1 MWTSGSH
8 IPSPCASASLREFC
22 LLRLPLSEFV
32 GYDIPSWVPRILL
45 SVVVLLLAASVLV
58 GLAAAWG
65 KLNIADDYFLAG
77 RQLPWYAV
85 AVSLAAAGLGLESL
99 LGMAGL
105 AYKEGMAPAALC
117 WGNFLAY
124 SILLWVVVPYLVRK
138 KLSSMGELL
147 ERRFARSTRAVYA
160 AVMLAF
166 MIFGVL
172 APALAAAGAAVCDA
186 GLGRPPEG
194 AAWLFIVAMV
204 VVAAAAGV
212 YSIYGGLAATSRA
225 AMLQLLV
232 VLAGGVLLVALGS
245 RGLGGVEGV
254 VKKNLAADPGRLG
267 LLLPAA
273 SESLPWIGVLM
284 FWFTLSLGYAAGTQ
298 LSVQR
303 CLGARSEWDA
313 KMGVIGAGVLQVL
326 LPAVLVLPG
335 LVAYVR
341 LGTHDISAATPDRT
355 FLRLIQAVF
364 SQEGVWG
371 PLGRGLAVSAVVAA
385 AMCVVGAVLNAA
397 STLWSIDIS
406 QDMLLRTAS
415 EADMIRRGRW
425 SSLAALRV
433 GPGGRAAV
441 AVVEPGPPG
450 LDRGDGRGG
459 DAAAGGGA
467 AGGVLLAAGARAGG
481 HVHARLRRGRR
492 GLALGGPLRA
502 AGAAGVVLRAA
513 DAGGDQRHG
522 LRLGARG
529 RHDPDRPQ
537 RLRALRS
544 GHGVEFALGPLARS

>member
-1 MWTSGSH
+1 MGT
-8 IPSPCASASLREFC
+8 AL
-22 LLRLPLSEFV
+22 
-32 GYDIPSWVPRILL
+32 LL

-284 FWFTLSLGYAAGTQ
+284 FWFTLALGYAAGTQ

-425 SSLAALRV
+425 SSLAALV
-433 GPGGRAAV
+433 LGLAAAPLLLWWSQGLLVWIEETAAV
-441 AVVEPGPPG
+441 AMPP
-450 LDRGDGRGG
+450 L
-459 DAAAGGGA
+459 AV
-467 AGGVLLAAGARAGG
+467 VLLAAFFWPRVHGRAATFTLVFGVVVGALLWAARSALLEPPAWFLAPLTRAAINATAC
-481 HVHARLRRGRR
+481 V
-492 GLALGGPLRA
+492 LALG
-502 AGAAGVVLRAA
+502 AGTILIAPSAYEPY
-513 DAGGDQRHG
+513 
-522 LRLGARG
+522 
-529 RHDPDRPQ
+529 DPDTAWNLRWA
-537 RLRALRS
+537 RLPAREQPGAVGNL
-544 GHGVEFALGPLARS
+544 VFWWAVMLVATLAVLVVFR